1 MALSKDIMALND
13 TLDQMGLVD
22 IYRTFH
28 PKEAKYTFF
37 SNAHGIL
44 KDRPHDRTQ
53 NKPQEIQ
60 KNWNH
65 IKHFLW
71 PQGPETRN
79 QPQGKNSETLKLM
92 EID

>member
-1 MALSKDIMALND
+1 MFSMRTDWNLLFGYIRMALSKDIMALND

-22 IYRTFH
+22 IHRTFH

-60 KNWNH
+60 KN
-65 IKHFLW
+65 
-71 PQGPETRN
+71 
-79 QPQGKNSETLKLM
+79 
-92 EID
+92 